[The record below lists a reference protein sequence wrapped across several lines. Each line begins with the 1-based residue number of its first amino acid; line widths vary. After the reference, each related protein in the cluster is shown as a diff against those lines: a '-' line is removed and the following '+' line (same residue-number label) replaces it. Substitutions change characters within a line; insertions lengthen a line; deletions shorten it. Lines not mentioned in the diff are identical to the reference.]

1 MTIGEITLI
10 IQTFQKREETKAK
23 EILATNYNLACMI
36 TDFIGRSLNGQSIP
50 TIQEVYPSL
59 QNDVDIKPQKKI
71 EPWQIYKEQ
80 MIDYALAHNKK
91 RKEATI
97 NDA

>member
-1 MTIGEITLI
+1 MTIGEITLT

-59 QNDVDIKPQKKI
+59 
-71 EPWQIYKEQ
+71 
-80 MIDYALAHNKK
+80 
-91 RKEATI
+91 
-97 NDA
+97 